1 MNKVL
6 LIIQREFLNRVQKK
20 SFLLTTILVPLI
32 FPAIMGV
39 MVYIVIKQS
48 EQSKLEIVQVLDE
61 SHRFALKDTKYFT
74 FIPAQ
79 GPLDSAKAHYD
90 TIAYGLVYIPEFEIS
105 NPKGFTFYG
114 TENSTV
120 EQMDDLENFFEEQVR
135 NMKLEQ
141 YKVDQATLDALK
153 TNINIKQITKSESG
167 EEQASS
173 SGMIYV
179 IGMVLGILIYMFVLI
194 YGIQIMQG
202 VIDEKTSKVVEVIV
216 SSVKPFQLMLGKI
229 IGIASVG
236 LLQFIIW
243 IVLSFGVTSGVLGYF
258 GLKTPQKQMMEQVSK
273 QMEAKD
279 AAQLNSFNTDSLTAG
294 QKAVTKGTENQPVQN
309 ESLMNFLSLPFGKII
324 LVFLFYFLGGYLL
337 YGALFA
343 AVGSAVDSIQDAQQ
357 FQFPV
362 TLPLLIG
369 YLSLFIIVLRLPNST
384 ASFWLSIIPFT
395 SPVAM
400 VGRIASGVPTWE
412 LLLSMFLLVA
422 GFLFTTW
429 IAGRIYRVG
438 ILMTGTKVNY
448 KVLAKWFMQKG

>member
-6 LIIQREFLNRVQKK
+6 LIIKREFLSRVQKK
-20 SFLLTTILVPLI
+20 SFLITTILVPLV
-32 FPAIMGV
+32 FPAIIALMILI
-39 MVYIVIKQS
+39 MQKQS
-48 EQSKLEIVQVLDE
+48 DSQQAETVLVLDE
-61 SHRFALKDTKYFT
+61 SHKFTLKDTKEFK
-74 FIPAQ
+74 FIGVTGELKQVKTAF
-79 GPLDSAKAHYD
+79 DSSEN
-90 TIAYGLVYIPEFEIS
+90 YGLVYIPPFEI
-105 NPKGFTFYG
+105 NDPTGFTFYSR
-114 TENSTV
+114 ENATV
-120 EQMDDLENFFEEQVR
+120 EQMGSLEGFFEEQIR
-135 NMKLEQ
+135 NMKLAQ
-141 YKVDQATLDALK
+141 YNVDQATLDALK
-153 TNINIKQITKSESG
+153 TDIDFKQITKSSDG
-167 EEQASS
+167 EEKSS
-173 SGMIYV
+173 NSGMIYV

-202 VIDEKTSKVVEVIV
+202 VIDEKTSKVIEVIV

-229 IGIASVG
+229 VGIASVG

-243 IVLSFGVTSGVLGYF
+243 IVLSFGVSSGVLAYF
-258 GLKTPQKQMMEQVSK
+258 GVKTPQREMMEQVSK
-273 QMEAKD
+273 QMDSKN
-279 AAQLNSFNTDSLTAG
+279 AATSTPADSLNVKPTVD
-294 QKAVTKGTENQPVQN
+294 KTSEVQPLQN
-309 ESLMNFLSLPFGKII
+309 EALQNFFSLPFAKII
-324 LVFLFYFLGGYLL
+324 FVFLFFFLGGYLL

-369 YLSLFIIVLRLPNST
+369 YLSLFIIVLRLPHST

-400 VGRIASGVPTWE
+400 VGRIASGVPDWE
-412 LLLSMFLLVA
+412 LALSMILLVA

-448 KVLAKWFMQKG
+448 KVLAKWFMTKQ